1 LVVIC
6 AIQVGRA
13 RTRHVVALRRKS
25 LSKYLRFDC
34 CGVANGTCRGMYV
47 VVRDVLVGDLCGLI
61 RAPGGNDMF
70 RRRESGS
77 FSTAVADMSS
87 VAVATVAVV
96 AFGGGVSSHVRADA
110 ATISRSPAMAFD
122 YHGGGG
128 DQRDGN
134 GEFNR
139 ISAPFNS
146 PNFMRG
152 VQHVINANS
161 GGRTIN
167 QSGICKKRSHCKL
180 SQRAYMGGW

>member
-1 LVVIC
+1 
-6 AIQVGRA
+6 
-13 RTRHVVALRRKS
+13 
-25 LSKYLRFDC
+25 
-34 CGVANGTCRGMYV
+34 MYV
-47 VVRDVLVGDLCGLI
+47 VVRDVLVGDLCGFI

-70 RRRESGS
+70 PRYESGL
-77 FSTAVADMSS
+77 FATAVVDLSLIA
-87 VAVATVAVV
+87 AVIV
-96 AFGGGVSSHVRADA
+96 AFGGGVSSHVKADA
-110 ATISRSPAMAFD
+110 AMISQAPAMAFD
-122 YHGGGG
+122 HHWGGG

-134 GEFNR
+134 GQYNR

-167 QSGICKKRSHCKL
+167 QSAICKKRSHCKF